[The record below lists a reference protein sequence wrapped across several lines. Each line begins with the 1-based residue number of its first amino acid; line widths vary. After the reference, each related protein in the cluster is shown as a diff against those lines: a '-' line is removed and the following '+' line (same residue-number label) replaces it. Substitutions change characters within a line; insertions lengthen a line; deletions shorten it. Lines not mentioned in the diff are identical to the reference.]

1 MGSAPA
7 KFEGVRSNWRGV
19 GLFGRVAAHRPLGT
33 PDASPNFHFW
43 HFWVERPFWVILGDR
58 LLSGQLTVII
68 TKRHGPITQRRIP
81 QRAQL
86 SVSSRM

>member
-1 MGSAPA
+1 MRL
-7 KFEGVRSNWRGV
+7 RSII
-19 GLFGRVAAHRPLGT
+19 AAQRLLGT
-33 PDASPNFHFW
+33 HDASPNFHFW

-68 TKRHGPITQRRIP
+68 TKRHGPFAQRRYP
-81 QRAQL
+81 EWAQL

>member
-1 MGSAPA
+1 MRL
-7 KFEGVRSNWRGV
+7 RSV
-19 GLFGRVAAHRPLGT
+19 IAAHRLLGT
-33 PDASPNFHFW
+33 PDRQPSASPNFRFW

-68 TKRHGPITQRRIP
+68 TKRHPPIAQRRHSE
-81 QRAQL
+81 RAQL

>member
-1 MGSAPA
+1 MRL
-7 KFEGVRSNWRGV
+7 RSV
-19 GLFGRVAAHRPLGT
+19 IAAHRLLGT

-68 TKRHGPITQRRIP
+68 TKRHPPIAQRRYP
-81 QRAQL
+81 ERAQL